1 MAERIK
7 NIQCQIAKDIKD
19 MAEDDFRYYDS
30 TAKAKIYAIIGQ
42 PQDGS
47 SQLSGRDAKD
57 EKERYQSHVKLFDM
71 MYDRVMSLGSGDLYQ
86 SIDAIDEFITMFKTS
101 HEAQLSSPSTNLNYV
116 SKSRANWA
124 KNWFKRTF
132 VEGRT
137 GIFGK
142 KIDPLKPLSFMER
155 ILITPPR
162 LLLSRDQEG
171 VLYNLVQKISTF
183 SDTVQGTA
191 SSFKRE
197 ISQIQSLLQ
206 LGIDN
211 YYSYKDQFKFLL
223 GGWGDPSGWVFT
235 RDGNRRLMV
244 VGADNESFDVRFVET
259 DDEGIESL
267 SDKVESIPRAEVD
280 LNEESIKQKIGQAFH
295 RVYKEV
301 LAGKTRYIV
310 PKHIPSGSAAYIAF
324 KESAEG
330 KHLDRVWNEI
340 RGKLAESEKQGKPF
354 NDPRVHEITDR
365 YGTTYKYIMYK
376 TPETQVGERYHAY
389 IYQSIDADGTKLN
402 YFKKNMGTETSLTG
416 EGTSRALEDIIQE
429 GWHTAQ
435 EHRRY
440 SDLRIVGKRYNGE
453 NIYSDIDQVRSYT
466 EFKRT
471 DQIPSDLE
479 DTLWKAV
486 HQRRKLNKRFW
497 KKGQAY
503 IKKTQ
508 KRLQVTS
515 DFVSKQLRASGLTDE
530 EVDEIIGDVMSIG
543 GYKANIYRDPNTGT
557 IKSSLDWAQQRPMN
571 YDPTMFYEGDYE
583 DIAGQERDFL
593 IEKMEEIQGFLDT
606 DDTQDKK
613 SKDSMEAYLVHL
625 EGIVDG
631 IESTLKR
638 ISGAPVTGIEDQDE
652 VDIINKP
659 VHFKHLG
666 SMMNHMDRRT
676 DTAVDVEY
684 FDKSI
689 QALQM
694 NDIKVHLLQALL
706 KMPHDKDMA
715 DYLIRDTRVA
725 FGDPNYQSDI
735 MDNESMAKTMNK
747 ITPKWWRQKRLGENK
762 DFTASDVQFYTM
774 FNNLHWTSKYLNW
787 FAALP
792 NNFQRLNP
800 VINYGFKLVG
810 TSMREWS
817 NRDSG
822 NPRSTMLKEAVENT
836 GVLELLNAFNEMLMG
851 LHSSDPTLRDYAP
864 IKKIEA
870 VAFLNMSRKEFIDK
884 GHPAVDFILKK
895 LWEKGGR
902 AEGFGMTPQDV
913 KRLKQLR
920 SLYFELSHLPKD
932 EKFSKMENDLKY
944 QLVEDRMKKLIRNI
958 SKKQLRRA
966 TVFTLKW
973 FPVKSGEK
981 WMTFS
986 GVEESLRAETAIAS
1000 ILHADELGNL
1010 PKGEDRFKSPEAVS
1024 IARNAVYNMQ
1034 FGMSPQFLTTAFGG
1048 PMKGVMQFKGYIYFQ
1063 TLHDKKI
1070 VENFVNS
1077 ARGQGATDIASRM
1090 MDAMRRMGKNERKQ
1104 KGDEELIKV
1113 YRFMAT
1119 RVMASMLG
1127 VLVEFFKS
1135 PAFLATK
1142 VASALLP
1149 IGALSRNPLGSVYR
1163 GGESPLLGFTLRAM
1177 FYMVL
1182 FGMFDDDDDDRFMTQ
1197 IRRFF
1202 LPPFITVLLETFIK
1216 AKNEKLWIQNL

>member
-7 NIQCQIAKDIKD
+7 NLQCQIVKEIEN
-19 MAEDDFRYYDS
+19 MSEQDFQYYVS
-30 TAKAKIYAIIGQ
+30 TAKAKIYSAIGV
-42 PQDGS
+42 PLDNSGM
-47 SQLSGRDAKD
+47 LSGKAAQD
-57 EKERYQSHVKLFDM
+57 EKRRYESHVKLFDM
-71 MYDRVMSLGSGDLYQ
+71 MYDRVMSLGSSDLYQ
-86 SIDAIDEFITMFKTS
+86 SVETVDEFMTMFKTS
-101 HEAQLSSPSTNLNYV
+101 HEAQLSSPSVDLNDVNYT
-116 SKSRANWA
+116 RANWA

-142 KIDPLKPLSFMER
+142 TINPLKPLSFMER

-171 VLYNLVQKISTF
+171 VLYNLVQKITTF
-183 SDTVQGTA
+183 SDTTQGAA
-191 SSFKRE
+191 SSFKRD
-197 ISQIQSLLQ
+197 IRNIQSGLQ
-206 LGIDN
+206 GGIES

-223 GGWGDPSGWVFT
+223 GGWGDSSDWVFT
-235 RDGNRRLMV
+235 RDGNRRLMI
-244 VGADNESFDVRFVET
+244 VGANNESFDVRFVET
-259 DDEGIESL
+259 DDEGIETL
-267 SDKVESIPRAEVD
+267 SDTVESIPRAEVD
-280 LNEESIKQKIGQAFH
+280 LNEESIKQKVGQAFH

-310 PKHIPSGSAAYIAF
+310 PKHIPSGSEAYLAF
-324 KESAEG
+324 LETAEG
-330 KHLDRVWNEI
+330 KHLTRVFNDI

-416 EGTSRALEDIIQE
+416 EGTSRALEDIIPE

-453 NIYSDIDQVRSYT
+453 NIYSDIDQVRAYT
-466 EFKRT
+466 GFEKT
-471 DQIPSDLE
+471 DQIPTDLE
-479 DTLWKAV
+479 DALWNAV
-486 HQRRKLNKRFW
+486 HKRRKVNKRFW

-508 KRLQVTS
+508 RRLQVTS
-515 DFVSKQLRASGLTDE
+515 DYVSKQLRDSGLTDE
-530 EVDEIIGDVMSIG
+530 EVDEMIGDVMSIG

-557 IKSSLDWAQQRPMN
+557 IKSSLDWAQQRPIN

-583 DIAGQERDFL
+583 DVAGQERDFL
-593 IEKMEEIQGFLDT
+593 MEKIEQIQGFLDT
-606 DDTQDKK
+606 DDAQDKE

-625 EGIVDG
+625 QGIVDG
-631 IESTLKR
+631 IEATLKR
-638 ISGAPVTGIEDQDE
+638 ISGAPITGIEDQDE

-689 QALQM
+689 QALQI
-694 NDIKVHLLQALL
+694 NEIKVHLLQALL

-715 DYLIRDTRVA
+715 DYLIRDARVA

-735 MDNESMAKTMNK
+735 IDNESMAKAMNK
-747 ITPKWWRQKRLGENK
+747 VTPKWWREKRLGENK

-774 FNNLHWTSKYLNW
+774 FNNLHWTSKFLNW

-810 TSMREWS
+810 KSMREWA

-822 NPRSTMLKEAVENT
+822 TPRSNMFKEAVENT

-851 LHSSDPTLRDYAP
+851 LHSADPTFRDFAP
-864 IKKIEA
+864 LKKVEA
-870 VAFLNMSRKEFIDK
+870 LAILNLGHREFVDK
-884 GHPAVDFILKK
+884 GHTKIDAFIKRAAGLGASQQDF
-895 LWEKGGR
+895 
-902 AEGFGMTPQDV
+902 

-920 SLYFELSHLPKD
+920 GTYWQLTHPSSEMD
-932 EKFSKMENDLKY
+932 AE
-944 QLVEDRMKKLIRNI
+944 LVEDRLKKLVRNI

-981 WMTFS
+981 FMTFS
-986 GVEESLRAETAIAS
+986 GVEESLRAETAIAA
-1000 ILHADELGNL
+1000 ILHADELGVL

-1034 FGMSPQFLTTAFGG
+1034 FGMSPQFMTTAFGG

-1063 TLHDKKI
+1063 TLHDKKVI
-1070 VENFVNS
+1070 ENFVNS

-1119 RVMASMLG
+1119 RVVASMVG
-1127 VLVEFFKS
+1127 VLFEFFKS
-1135 PAFLATK
+1135 PAFLVSK
-1142 VASALLP
+1142 GLSAIIP
-1149 IGALSRNPLGSVYR
+1149 IAAITRNPLGSIYR
-1163 GGESPLLGFTLRAM
+1163 GGESPLLGFTLRSM
-1177 FYMVL
+1177 FYMML

-1197 IRRFF
+1197 VRRFF

-1216 AKNEKLWIQNL
+1216 AKNEKLWIQDFPKNI